1 MSSMR
6 GEAGGLEK
14 HAASKGGCPAQ
25 LQLIA
30 ALWGT
35 QVQGRLLDPL
45 IFMRRQKSRLP
56 YKALIFKC

>member
-6 GEAGGLEK
+6 GRLVAWKG
-14 HAASKGGCPAQ
+14 HAASKGGCPTQ